1 MPFGSIALLPSSFW
15 NGSHLNLSQNHHLW
29 LQKVVNVREEPLKV
43 GFKQHE
49 PPECSHQWA
58 WGPLP
63 GSCPTGIKTTTHPRR
78 SCLSPLH
85 PRCYQKPKVL
95 FFSRPSNR
103 CERAQHCHHTG
114 NLKKKKIGV
123 LLRWIWKLVQ
133 SSILINSTV
142 ITAMMLT

>member
-1 MPFGSIALLPSSFW
+1 M
-15 NGSHLNLSQNHHLW
+15 
-29 LQKVVNVREEPLKV
+29 REEPLKV

-114 NLKKKKIGV
+114 NLKKKKNWSVVEVNLKIGPV
-123 LLRWIWKLVQ
+123 FNTHKF
-133 SSILINSTV
+133 NSNHSDDAHIRQYAHVFHLGSKHWTSHG
-142 ITAMMLT
+142 LG